1 MGGKKEAFEAA
12 LQVIQCRDVG
22 RSTNPGE
29 GAISNVVGIICPPC
43 FEDELICQ
51 NLGGGAGPPTP
62 TVLKR
67 LVHKSLRK
75 EKDTQLAKVTIVA

>member
-1 MGGKKEAFEAA
+1 MGLTYLPKLGDGGRILA
-12 LQVIQCRDVG
+12 L
-22 RSTNPGE
+22 
-29 GAISNVVGIICPPC
+29 
-43 FEDELICQ
+43 
-51 NLGGGAGPPTP
+51 